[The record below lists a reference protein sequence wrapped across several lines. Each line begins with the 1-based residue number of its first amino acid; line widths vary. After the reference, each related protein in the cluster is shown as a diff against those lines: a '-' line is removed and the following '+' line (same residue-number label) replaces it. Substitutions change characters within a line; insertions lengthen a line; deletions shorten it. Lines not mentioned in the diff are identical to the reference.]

1 MGVKTTLAGLTI
13 SDGGLE
19 QGRAAGADVAGLIE
33 TSMRD
38 CEALILR
45 LTYLV
50 NDILTPADL
59 TDSNADAS
67 NITSINTL
75 ITDLS

>member
-1 MGVKTTLAGLTI
+1 M
-13 SDGGLE
+13 
-19 QGRAAGADVAGLIE
+19 
-33 TSMRD
+33 
-38 CEALILR
+38 R

-67 NITSINTL
+67 DVSSINTL